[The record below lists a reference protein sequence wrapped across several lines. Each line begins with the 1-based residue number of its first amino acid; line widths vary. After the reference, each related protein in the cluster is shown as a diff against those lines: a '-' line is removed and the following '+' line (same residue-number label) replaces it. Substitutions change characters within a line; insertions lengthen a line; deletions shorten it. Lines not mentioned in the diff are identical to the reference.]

1 MVRHGCYEQ
10 AIEVIQKLYDPYE
23 RLKDREQ
30 KQKAYWAAK
39 NAEDEETRRA
49 LWAKYKSIMDDSM
62 FQKRGDD
69 KGVNLQ
75 DELYKMNILYNS
87 GESKNP
93 FVPKKP
99 LYNLIIII
107 SNNHYI

>member
-1 MVRHGCYEQ
+1 MTEYKNRYSVKVTTLQTLEQMVRHGCYEQ

-62 FQKRGDD
+62 F
-69 KGVNLQ
+69 
-75 DELYKMNILYNS
+75 
-87 GESKNP
+87 
-93 FVPKKP
+93 
-99 LYNLIIII
+99 
-107 SNNHYI
+107 